1 MRQARQI
8 APLTLSEH
16 LLEERVHQRTE
27 ELLRSCNVLQAELE
41 SERLLRRDQRQFFDM
56 VNHEFRTLL
65 TVIDSAAIEQA
76 MFPDPDVSA
85 QVGRATQIR
94 RACRRLTALVENYLV
109 SERLDAPRFGLCIS
123 QAMVPALVEDA
134 AQLVRWSN
142 RHRLRLLVQ
151 DAPATWPC
159 DPTLVHMALSNL
171 VDNAVK
177 HADAGEITVSAQQH
191 EEGRLELSVA
201 DEGPGLSPEDVSHIF
216 GRFERGDR
224 VDQTRGFG
232 LGLWVA
238 RRVARLHGGDVR
250 VMFLPEG
257 GTCFTLMLPRPSQP
271 QRHAAAHDSVAEYS

>member
-1 MRQARQI
+1 MR
-8 APLTLSEH
+8 L
-16 LLEERVHQRTE
+16 RTE
-27 ELLRSCNVLQAELE
+27 ELLRSRNALQAALE
-41 SERLLRRDQRQFFDM
+41 GERLLRREQRQFFDM

-65 TVIDSAAIEQA
+65 TVIDSAATEQA
-76 MFPDPDVSA
+76 MFPDSDVSA

-109 SERLDAPRFGLCIS
+109 SERLDAPRFWLRIS
-123 QAMVPALVEDA
+123 QAMVPALAEDA

-142 RHRLRLLVQ
+142 RHRLRLLIQ

-177 HADAGEITVSAQQH
+177 HADAGEVTVCAQQNG
-191 EEGRLELSVA
+191 EGQLELSVA
-201 DEGPGLSPEDVSHIF
+201 DEGPGLSPEDASHIF

-250 VMFLPEG
+250 VMLLPGG

-271 QRHAAAHDSVAEYS
+271 QRHAATHDSVAEYS